1 MTLID
6 QIFRSPQLPQ
16 ILRELNSLWEK
27 EQADR
32 RAFYEQISEND
43 KAEFINGQ
51 PIFHSPVMRK
61 HSSALDFLQTLLS
74 VYVRI
79 NGLGRIYVEKLMIEL
94 TRNSFEPDLCFFTA
108 NRDAQFDEE
117 QMLFPAPDFIIEI
130 LSRKTEKYDRGVK
143 FEDYEAHGIKEYWIV
158 DPTHKTIEQ
167 YLLKNKRYELAVKST
182 DGYIDSKVI
191 IGFKMSIRAGFYER
205 ENLKALQEI
214 LTP

>member
-1 MTLID
+1 MTLVD
-6 QIFRSPQLPQ
+6 QIFRSPHLPQ

-32 RAFYEQISEND
+32 QAFYEQISEND
-43 KAEFINGQ
+43 KAEFINGR
-51 PIFHSPVMRK
+51 PVFHSPVKRK

-143 FEDYEAHGIKEYWIV
+143 FEDYEAHGVKEYWIV

-182 DGYIDSKVI
+182 DGYIESKVI
-191 IGFKMSIRAGFYER
+191 KGFKMPIRAGFYER

>member
-182 DGYIDSKVI
+182 DGYIESKVI
-191 IGFKMSIRAGFYER
+191 KGFKMPIRAGFYER

>member
-16 ILRELNSLWEK
+16 ILQELNSLWEK

-51 PIFHSPVMRK
+51 PIFHSPVKRK

-117 QMLFPAPDFIIEI
+117 QMLFPAPDFVIEI

-167 YLLKNKRYELAVKST
+167 YLLKNKRYELAVKSN
-182 DGYIDSKVI
+182 DGYIESKVI
-191 IGFKMSIRAGFYER
+191 KGFKMPIKAGFYER

>member
-1 MTLID
+1 MTLVD
-6 QIFRSPQLPQ
+6 QIFRSPHLPQ

-51 PIFHSPVMRK
+51 PVFHSPVKRK
-61 HSSALDFLQTLLS
+61 HSSTLDFLQTLLS
-74 VYVRI
+74 VYVRM

-108 NRDAQFDEE
+108 HRDAQFDEE

-167 YLLKNKRYELAVKST
+167 YLLKNKRYELALKSN
-182 DGYIDSKVI
+182 DGYIESKVI
-191 IGFKMSIRAGFYER
+191 KGFKMPIRAGFYER
-205 ENLKALQEI
+205 ENLKALQAI

>member
-6 QIFRSPQLPQ
+6 QIFRSPHLPQ

-51 PIFHSPVMRK
+51 PIFHSPVKRK

-108 NRDAQFDEE
+108 NRDAQFEEE

-182 DGYIDSKVI
+182 DGYIESKVI
-191 IGFKMSIRAGFYER
+191 KGFKMPIRAGFYER
-205 ENLKALQEI
+205 ENLKALQDI

>member
-1 MTLID
+1 MTLVD
-6 QIFRSPQLPQ
+6 QIFRSPHLPQ
-16 ILRELNSLWEK
+16 ILQELNSLWEK

-51 PIFHSPVMRK
+51 PVFHSPVKRK

-94 TRNSFEPDLCFFTA
+94 TRNSFEPDLCFFTT
-108 NRDAQFDEE
+108 NRDAQFNEE

-182 DGYIDSKVI
+182 DGYIESKVI
-191 IGFKMSIRAGFYER
+191 KGFKMPIRAGFYER
-205 ENLKALQEI
+205 KNLKALQEI
-214 LTP
+214 LKP

>member
-1 MTLID
+1 MTLVD

-27 EQADR
+27 EQAGR

-51 PIFHSPVMRK
+51 PVFHSPVKRK
-61 HSSALDFLQTLLS
+61 HSSTLDFLQTLLS

-94 TRNSFEPDLCFFTA
+94 SRNSFEPDLCFFTA
-108 NRDAQFDEE
+108 HRDAHFDEE
-117 QMLFPAPDFIIEI
+117 QMLFPAPDFIVEI

-167 YLLKNKRYELAVKST
+167 YLLKNKRYELAVKSS
-182 DGYIDSKVI
+182 DGYIESKVI
-191 IGFKMSIRAGFYER
+191 KGFKMPIRAGFYER
-205 ENLKALQEI
+205 ENLKALQKI

>member
-6 QIFRSPQLPQ
+6 QIFRSPHLPQ

-51 PIFHSPVMRK
+51 PIFHSPVKRK

-182 DGYIDSKVI
+182 DGYIESKVI
-191 IGFKMSIRAGFYER
+191 KGFKMPIRAGFYER